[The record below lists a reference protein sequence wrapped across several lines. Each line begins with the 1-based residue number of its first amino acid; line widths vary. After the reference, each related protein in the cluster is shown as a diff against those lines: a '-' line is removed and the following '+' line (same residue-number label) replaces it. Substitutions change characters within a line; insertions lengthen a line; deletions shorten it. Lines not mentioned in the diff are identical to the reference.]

1 MPNFKPVETGSLLL
15 AVDLSC
21 QFFPGT
27 FPHALH
33 YLLDHKIDLSEIEA
47 RYRNDDAGASAYEP
61 RVLLKIVL
69 LAYSHGIV
77 SSRKMEW
84 ACRNIV
90 QFMAISGDSQPDHS
104 TLATF
109 VSGLKEAAGK
119 VFTQVL
125 LICLRQ
131 GLIGREM
138 FAIDGVKLPS
148 NASKA
153 RSGKRKDFVR
163 QADKMRKA
171 VELLLAK
178 QGEADA
184 GGTQAEL
191 SQREQRRMQ
200 RLNREADEIKPGS
213 SSIPRSARAR
223 KASCAYRTAPTTS
236 RPRCPLTRAWCK
248 AIPGSRQSTRG
259 TR

>member
-1 MPNFKPVETGSLLL
+1 MPKLKPVETGSLLL
-15 AVDLSC
+15 AVDLSH
-21 QFFPGT
+21 QLFPGT

-47 RYRNDDAGASAYEP
+47 RYRNDKAGAAAYEP
-61 RVLLKIVL
+61 RVRLKIVL

-104 TLATF
+104 TLARF
-109 VSGLKEAAGK
+109 VSGLGEAAGE

-148 NASKA
+148 NAAKA
-153 RSGKRKDFVR
+153 KSGKRKDFAR
-163 QADKMRKA
+163 QVDKMRKA
-171 VELLLAK
+171 VEGLLVK

-184 GGTQAEL
+184 SGTQAL
-191 SQREQRRMQ
+191 
-200 RLNREADEIKPGS
+200 
-213 SSIPRSARAR
+213 SARA
-223 KASCAYRTAPTTS
+223 ASDAAAE
-236 RPRCPLTRAWCK
+236 PR
-248 AIPGSRQSTRG
+248 G
-259 TR
+259 